1 PVAPPP
7 STMLGALVHYVTH
20 CEPRLFQP
28 MKANFGI
35 LPPLDTPPRDKRQRA
50 IAHSERARI
59 DFEAWLSSLD

>member
-1 PVAPPP
+1 
-7 STMLGALVHYVTH
+7 
-20 CEPRLFQP
+20 